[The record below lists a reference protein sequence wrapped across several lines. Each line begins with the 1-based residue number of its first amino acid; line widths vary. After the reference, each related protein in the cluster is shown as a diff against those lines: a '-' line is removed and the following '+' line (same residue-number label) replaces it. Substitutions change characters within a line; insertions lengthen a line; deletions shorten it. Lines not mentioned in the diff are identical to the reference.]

1 MDLRLP
7 AGSQGLAAAPARGA
21 GPYEIPGSPLGCALL
36 SRDQV
41 GDGASTLCDDDPLP
55 LVSSFEVVAELS
67 SQSFDAD
74 FSHAGYPNTRLG
86 PWQGCRGRASAP
98 RLCATVLRRVR
109 RDVGAG
115 RRGEDGVGDPLD
127 RLRGEGHRAAVVAE
141 T

>member
-7 AGSQGLAAAPARGA
+7 AGALGLAAAPTRGA

-41 GDGASTLCDDDPLP
+41 GDGASTLRDDDPLP
-55 LVSSFEVVAELS
+55 LVGSFEVVAELS

-86 PWQGCRGRASAP
+86 PWQGCRGASFRPRAMCYGPTARTSRRRSRTP
-98 RLCATVLRRVR
+98 R
-109 RDVGAG
+109 G
-115 RRGEDGVGDPLD
+115 RR
-127 RLRGEGHRAAVVAE
+127 RRGSP
-141 T
+141 